1 MKQPKTGSYGWTPQ
15 QMERVNARRQER
27 GQEQL
32 INQNVEPQG
41 GADGYDKYYSDVQKK
56 SKRPAGIAKSKY
68 DLEKEAASKSP
79 LSKRLKE
86 SDVSF
91 EEKFRKK
98 QMLPKEIGGMKRGI
112 SSPSTR
118 QGYTMIG

>member
-1 MKQPKTGSYGWTPQ
+1 MRQQRIRNYNWTPQ
-15 QMERVNARRQER
+15 QMARVNAQRNAR
-27 GQEQL
+27 GQEEL
-32 INQNVEPQG
+32 LNSKMENPE
-41 GADGYDKYYSDVQKK
+41 YSDEYENYYNEVQKK
-56 SKRPAGIAKSKY
+56 SKQPVGIAKSKY
-68 DLEKEAASKSP
+68 DLEKEAASKIP
-79 LSKRLKE
+79 LSQRIKE

-118 QGYTMIG
+118 QGYPMVA